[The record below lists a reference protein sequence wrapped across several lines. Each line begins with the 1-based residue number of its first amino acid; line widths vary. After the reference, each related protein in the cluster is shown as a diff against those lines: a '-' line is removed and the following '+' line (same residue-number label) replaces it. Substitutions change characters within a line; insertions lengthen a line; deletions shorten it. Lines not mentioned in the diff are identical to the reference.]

1 MTSNQIQIKDFAIN
15 QILSEEEIS
24 ILGSS
29 IITGRQA
36 MPTSDL
42 ELVDYLSSALISS
55 FSAASTYEEPSGAVP
70 DLEAP

>member
-24 ILGSS
+24 ILG

>member
-1 MTSNQIQIKDFAIN
+1 MTSNQIQIKDFGIN

-24 ILGSS
+24 ILGS